1 MSEETSQPRAASAP
15 RPGTVRELLRATR
28 PRQWAKSLLVF
39 AAPLLSGRF
48 TEGDVLVDA
57 AVAFVAFTLAAAGI
71 YLVNDVRDVE
81 SDRAHPTKRRRPV
94 AAGTLSATTA
104 AWAGGVLGVA
114 ALLVASAAGFD
125 LVVVIAIYLALSLL
139 YCLLLKDEPVVDI
152 AIIASGFLLRAI
164 AGGAAAGI
172 ELSQWFLLAA
182 SFGSLFMAAGKRY
195 AEILL
200 VAQGGP
206 ALRASLASYSPSY
219 LRFVWTVSAGLLI
232 MTYGLWAFEL
242 GEDVGGNSWYVASM
256 APFVLAVLRYALDVD
271 RGTAE
276 EPEELALR
284 DRTLEAFALC
294 WLVMVAIAVYST

>member
-1 MSEETSQPRAASAP
+1 MARTEPGSA
-15 RPGTVRELLRATR
+15 RPPGLLGELVRATR
-28 PRQWAKSLLVF
+28 PRQWSKNLLVF

-48 TEGDVLVDA
+48 AESDVLGNA
-57 AVAFVAFTLAAAGI
+57 AIAFVAFTLAASGI
-71 YLVNDVRDVE
+71 YLVNDVRDVD

-94 AAGTLSATTA
+94 AAGTLAARTA
-104 AWAGGVLGVA
+104 VRVGALLAVA
-114 ALLVASAAGFD
+114 ALLVALVSGLA
-125 LVVVIAIYLALSLL
+125 LVVVVAIYLGLSLL
-139 YCLLLKDEPVVDI
+139 YCFVLKDEPVIDI
-152 AIIASGFLLRAI
+152 AIIAAGFLLRAI

-200 VAQGGP
+200 VGQGGP

-242 GEDVGGNSWYVASM
+242 GEKAGGNWWYVASM

-284 DRTLEAFALC
+284 DRMLEVFALC
-294 WLVMVAIAVYST
+294 WLVTVAIAVYSS

>member
-1 MSEETSQPRAASAP
+1 MARTEPGSV
-15 RPGTVRELLRATR
+15 RPPGLLGELVRATR
-28 PRQWAKSLLVF
+28 PRQWSKNLLVF

-48 TEGDVLVDA
+48 AESDVLGSA
-57 AVAFVAFTLAAAGI
+57 AIAFVAFTLAASGI
-71 YLVNDVRDVE
+71 YLVNDVRDVD
-81 SDRAHPTKRRRPV
+81 SDRAHPTKRLRPV
-94 AAGTLSATTA
+94 AAGTLAARTA
-104 AWAGGVLGVA
+104 VRVGAFLAVA
-114 ALLVASAAGFD
+114 ALLVALVSGLA
-125 LVVVIAIYLALSLL
+125 LVVVVAIYLGLSLL
-139 YCLLLKDEPVVDI
+139 YCFVLKDEPVIDI
-152 AIIASGFLLRAI
+152 AIIAAGFLLRAI

-200 VAQGGP
+200 VGQGGP
-206 ALRASLASYSPSY
+206 ASRASLASYSPSY

-242 GEDVGGNSWYVASM
+242 GEKAGGNWWYVASM

-284 DRTLEAFALC
+284 DRMLEVFALC
-294 WLVMVAIAVYST
+294 WLVTVAIAVYST

>member
-1 MSEETSQPRAASAP
+1 MARTEPGSAR
-15 RPGTVRELLRATR
+15 RPGMLGELVRATR
-28 PRQWAKSLLVF
+28 PRQWSKNLLVF

-48 TEGDVLVDA
+48 AESDVLGNA
-57 AVAFVAFTLAAAGI
+57 TIAFVSFTLAASGI
-71 YLVNDVRDVE
+71 YLVNDVRDVA
-81 SDRAHPTKRRRPV
+81 SDRAHPTKQRRPV
-94 AAGTLSATTA
+94 AAGTLEARTA
-104 AWAGGVLGVA
+104 ARVGALLAVA
-114 ALLVASAAGFD
+114 ALLVA
-125 LVVVIAIYLALSLL
+125 LVSGPALVAVVAIYLGLSLL
-139 YCLLLKDEPVVDI
+139 YCFVLKDEPVIDI
-152 AIIASGFLLRAI
+152 AIIAAGFLLRAI

-200 VAQGGP
+200 VGQGGP

-242 GEDVGGNSWYVASM
+242 GEKAGGNWWYVASM

-271 RGTAE
+271 RGAAE

-284 DRTLEAFALC
+284 DRMLEVFALC
-294 WLVMVAIAVYST
+294 WLVTVAIAVYSS